1 MRRHIHCWS
10 AVAVVAAV
18 ALASSPVEAQDRQF
32 TRTVDLQPSG
42 TLRVEGDKGSIRLSS
57 WDQPQVEIRARI
69 ELPDDVPAEYAQQV
83 VDATE
88 IEVTASSGSVS
99 VRSNYDNVPSRT
111 GIGRWGDKTVP
122 AVHYEIRAP
131 RRIDLQ
137 VDSDRGPASIR
148 GFEGPLDIVIDRG
161 ELDLQDAAGD
171 IRLNIDRG
179 ERSTLTNV
187 RGSLTIEADR
197 TDLRIETAALERDS
211 RIEIDRGDVDL
222 RITPDQRLTVRTD
235 LSRRG
240 NFRSDLP
247 IQWMSEDQRRSE
259 GHVNGGGPELYVESD
274 RATIGLRTR

>member
-1 MRRHIHCWS
+1 MRRRIHFWTAAT
-10 AVAVVAAV
+10 AVAAAI
-18 ALASSPVEAQDRQF
+18 LASSPVGAQDRQF

-42 TLRVEGDKGSIRLSS
+42 TFRVEGDKGSIRISS
-57 WDQPQVEIRARI
+57 WDQPQVDIRARI
-69 ELPDDVPAEYAQQV
+69 ELPEHVPADYAQQV

-99 VRSNYDNVPSRT
+99 VRTNHDNIPARS
-111 GIGRWGDKTVP
+111 GGGRWGDKTVP

-137 VDSDRGPASIR
+137 VNSDRGPASIH
-148 GFEGPLDIVIDRG
+148 GFEGSFDIVVDRG
-161 ELDLQDAAGD
+161 ELDVQDAVGD
-171 IRLNIDRG
+171 LRLNIDRG
-179 ERSTLTNV
+179 ERSRLTNV

-197 TDLRIETAALERDS
+197 TDLRIEAAALERDS

-222 RITPDQRLTVRTD
+222 RIAPDQRLTVRTD

-240 NFRSDLP
+240 HFRSDLP
-247 IQWMSEDQRRSE
+247 IQWMSEDERRAE
-259 GHVNGGGPELYVESD
+259 GHVNGGGPQLYVESD

>member
-1 MRRHIHCWS
+1 MRRLIHLWS

-18 ALASSPVEAQDRQF
+18 NLASAALRAQDRQF
-32 TRTVDLQPSG
+32 ERTVDLQPTG
-42 TLRVEGDKGSIRLSS
+42 TLRIEGSKGSMRISS

-69 ELPDDVPAEYAQQV
+69 ELPEDVSAEYGQQV
-83 VDATE
+83 VEATE
-88 IEVTASSGSVS
+88 IEVIPSSGSVT
-99 VRSNYDNVPSRT
+99 VRSNYDNVPART

-122 AVHYEIRAP
+122 AVHYEVRAP

-148 GFEGPLDIVIDRG
+148 GFEGTLDIVIDRG

-171 IRLNIDRG
+171 VRLNIDRG
-179 ERSTLTNV
+179 EHSTLTNV

-197 TDLRIETAALERDS
+197 TDLRIDTAALERDS
-211 RIEIDRGDVDL
+211 RIEIDRGDIDL

-235 LSRRG
+235 VSRRG
-240 NFRSDLP
+240 RFRSDLP

-259 GHVNGGGPELYVESD
+259 GHVNGGGPQLYVESD
-274 RATIGLRTR
+274 RATIGLRAR